1 MHTEA
6 YNAGPPAGYSSVAAT
21 SDIWGGSNIELLNLK
36 TLLTNNNGVGIEFK
50 HSVTLS
56 NNQSMWCN
64 GFFTG
69 IITNRSTIENPY
81 INYQAEFFNTSSSS
95 HDYSSKISTG
105 ANIHSILIND
115 TVLVSNNSPGNY
127 FFPQANSN
135 FQPMPPQG
143 TGNIASNATEKKKLI
158 LFEVLNTTGN
168 FKVTIKGRTSTGTS
182 DIILTN
188 GVHFFLFY
196 CEKKGSTGTQYT
208 VTKNNGVQTT
218 GNYSGWLNS
227 LSRKQF
233 SGTSGINSIGYA
245 NANTNGSNNG
255 CALSTSNF
263 TDDITIVQAQT
274 GVRKFILIAL
284 FEDCL
289 IKNVTIT

>member
-1 MHTEA
+1 
-6 YNAGPPAGYSSVAAT
+6 
-21 SDIWGGSNIELLNLK
+21 
-36 TLLTNNNGVGIEFK
+36 
-50 HSVTLS
+50 
-56 NNQSMWCN
+56 
-64 GFFTG
+64 
-69 IITNRSTIENPY
+69 
-81 INYQAEFFNTSSSS
+81 
-95 HDYSSKISTG
+95 
-105 ANIHSILIND
+105 
-115 TVLVSNNSPGNY
+115 
-127 FFPQANSN
+127 
-135 FQPMPPQG
+135 MPPQG

-158 LFEVLNTTGN
+158 LFEVLNTTSD
-168 FKVTIKGRTSTGTS
+168 FKVTITGRTSSGTS
-182 DIILTN
+182 DIVLTN

-208 VTKNNGVQTT
+208 VTKNNGQSTT
-218 GNYSGWLNS
+218 GDYSGWLNS